1 MPPKSTNCSRPD
13 DVTQRWAAV
22 VVQPVGRGMAT
33 FIAIVKRDGDAG
45 YTASFPDFPSCA
57 VAAQTIDHVIARAKE
72 ALSLH
77 IERLLEANHRICDPT
92 AADVIERGDALLLAA
107 VEVPDDLRIA
117 HVDLAMPALSLARID
132 AFARRHGLTHAT
144 LFVEAVNRWAMQETA
159 PRDRRASAPDGPT
172 LFDLANPLEL
182 RVEPI
187 AATIEAQDDAATRER
202 ELNEERSVEAKV
214 DDITAELVRL
224 LEQGEAPAQNRVV
237 PDEIPISPIR
247 KAE

>member
-1 MPPKSTNCSRPD
+1 M
-13 DVTQRWAAV
+13 AAV
-22 VVQPVGRGMAT
+22 FGQPVGIGMAT
-33 FIAIVKRDGDAG
+33 FIAIVKRDGDVG

-57 VAAQTIDHVIARAKE
+57 VAAPTIEHVIARARE

-92 AADVIERGDALLLAA
+92 AADAIERGDALLLAA

-117 HVDLAMPALSLARID
+117 HIDLAIPALSLARID
-132 AFARRHGLTHAT
+132 AFARRHCLTHAA
-144 LFVEAVNRWAMQETA
+144 LFVEAVNRWAMQETS
-159 PRDRRASAPDGPT
+159 PRDRRGSAPDGPT

-187 AATIEAQDDAATRER
+187 AATIDPQDDAGTREG
-202 ELNEERSVEAKV
+202 EASDERDVEAKV

-224 LEQGEAPAQNRVV
+224 LEEGGAPAKTQEVQ
-237 PDEIPISPIR
+237 DESPISAVR

>member
-1 MPPKSTNCSRPD
+1 
-13 DVTQRWAAV
+13 
-22 VVQPVGRGMAT
+22 MAT
-33 FIAIVKRDGDAG
+33 FIAIVKRDGEVG

-57 VAAQTIDHVIARAKE
+57 VAAPTVDHVIARAKE

-117 HVDLAMPALSLARID
+117 HVDLAIPALSLARID

-202 ELNEERSVEAKV
+202 ELNEERNVEAKV

-224 LEQGEAPAQNRVV
+224 LEER
-237 PDEIPISPIR
+237 
-247 KAE
+247 AEPQPSDRAAEDNP

>member
-1 MPPKSTNCSRPD
+1 
-13 DVTQRWAAV
+13 
-22 VVQPVGRGMAT
+22 MAT
-33 FIAIVKRDGDAG
+33 FIAIVKRDGDVG

-57 VAAQTIDHVIARAKE
+57 VSAPTVDHVIARARE

-92 AADVIERGDALLLAA
+92 AADAIERGDALLLAA

-117 HVDLAMPALSLARID
+117 HVDLAIPALSLARID
-132 AFARRHGLTHAT
+132 AFARRHGLTYAA
-144 LFVEAVNRWAMQETA
+144 LFVEAVNRWAMQEAAA
-159 PRDRRASAPDGPT
+159 PRERRGSTPDGPT

-187 AATIEAQDDAATRER
+187 AATIDPQDDADTRER
-202 ELNEERSVEAKV
+202 EASDKRDIEAKV

-224 LEQGEAPAQNRVV
+224 LEQGEVPAQNQDV
-237 PDEIPISPIR
+237 PDESLNHPVR

>member
-1 MPPKSTNCSRPD
+1 
-13 DVTQRWAAV
+13 
-22 VVQPVGRGMAT
+22 MAT
-33 FIAIVKRDGDAG
+33 FIAIVKRDGDVG

-57 VAAQTIDHVIARAKE
+57 VAAPTVELVIARARE

-92 AADVIERGDALLLAA
+92 AADAIERDDALLLAA

-117 HVDLAMPALSLARID
+117 HIDLAIPALSLARID
-132 AFARRHGLTHAT
+132 AFARRHGLTHT
-144 LFVEAVNRWAMQETA
+144 GLFVEAVNRWAIQESS
-159 PRDRRASAPDGPT
+159 PRDRRGSAPDGPT

-187 AATIEAQDDAATRER
+187 TATIDLQDDAGTREGAAND
-202 ELNEERSVEAKV
+202 EGDVEAKV
-214 DDITAELVRL
+214 EDITAELVRL
-224 LEQGEAPAQNRVV
+224 LEEGGAPAKNQEVS
-237 PDEIPISPIR
+237 DESPIGAVR

>member
-1 MPPKSTNCSRPD
+1 
-13 DVTQRWAAV
+13 
-22 VVQPVGRGMAT
+22 
-33 FIAIVKRDGDAG
+33 
-45 YTASFPDFPSCA
+45 
-57 VAAQTIDHVIARAKE
+57 
-72 ALSLH
+72 
-77 IERLLEANHRICDPT
+77 
-92 AADVIERGDALLLAA
+92 
-107 VEVPDDLRIA
+107 
-117 HVDLAMPALSLARID
+117 
-132 AFARRHGLTHAT
+132 
-144 LFVEAVNRWAMQETA
+144 MQETA

-187 AATIEAQDDAATRER
+187 AAAIEPQGAAGIEAQDDAATRER

-224 LEQGEAPAQNRVV
+224 LEQGEAPAQNRDV